1 MELHT
6 SVGIDGGA
14 FASQACDPTEDTDGG
29 VGEALEIA
37 SVDAGGYFCCHSEGL
52 KDTSDSSVM
61 VARVF

>member
-14 FASQACDPTEDTDGG
+14 FASQTCDPTEDTDGG
-29 VGEALEIA
+29 VGEAFEIA
-37 SVDAGGYFCCHSEGL
+37 SVDAGGCFCCHYEGV
-52 KDTSDSSVM
+52 KDTRNSSVM